1 MRISCEILAAHLR
14 KDGTVM
20 FHKTQTSDG
29 FYEFYVNNCS
39 WMWLY
44 ATYQTSDLDVY
55 VSFCPDIFQND
66 HLLSD
71 FESSKFQTGEIFV
84 SPSVA
89 ELGMKE
95 KKLKVTFLTTVCW
108 KLLFT
113 LFCGAFSDWSDL
125 FHQKWDFIAYFWLNF
140 SFIGFFLSF
149 VFLSILFRRY
159 QKVIDFFWRH

>member
-20 FHKTQTSDG
+20 LHKTQTSDG

-95 KKLKVTFLTTVCW
+95 KKLKVTFLTTVLAG
-108 KLLFT
+108 K
-113 LFCGAFSDWSDL
+113 FCSLYFVVRFRGL
-125 FHQKWDFIAYFWLNF
+125 YLQK
-140 SFIGFFLSF
+140 
-149 VFLSILFRRY
+149 
-159 QKVIDFFWRH
+159 